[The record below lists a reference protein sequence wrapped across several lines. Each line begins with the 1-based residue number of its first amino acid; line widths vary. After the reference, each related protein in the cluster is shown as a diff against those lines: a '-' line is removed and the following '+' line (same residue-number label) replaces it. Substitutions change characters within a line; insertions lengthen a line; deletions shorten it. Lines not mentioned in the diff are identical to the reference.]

1 MDRFDHPCVLL
12 NRGDRMDR
20 FDHPCVLLNRGDRM
34 DRFDYP
40 CVLLQ
45 SYLHV
50 HTCTL
55 CSGFSF

>member
-20 FDHPCVLLNRGDRM
+20 FDHPR
-34 DRFDYP
+34 
-40 CVLLQ
+40 VLLQ